1 MAKKE
6 ETPTV
11 QFRCPSELVDRL
23 RDDAAREMRTLS
35 QQVAW
40 LVKRHYDAR
49 PRPMEGAT
57 HER

>member
-1 MAKKE
+1 MTKREDLPA
-6 ETPTV
+6 V

-23 RDDAAREMRTLS
+23 RSDAAREMRTLS

-49 PRPMEGAT
+49 PLPMEGPAN
-57 HER
+57 ER